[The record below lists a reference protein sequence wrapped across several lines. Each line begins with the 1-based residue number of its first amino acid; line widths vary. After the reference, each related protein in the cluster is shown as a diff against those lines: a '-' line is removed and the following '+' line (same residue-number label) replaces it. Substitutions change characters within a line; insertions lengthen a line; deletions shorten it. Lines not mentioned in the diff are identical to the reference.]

1 MEITY
6 LPTYY
11 YESRGHIVAVVPTL
25 KQVQFSVINASRTS
39 PMNSD
44 QLSSPPP
51 FELSL
56 HLSAPSESVSL
67 PRTQT
72 LQRRTTDALTLDDV
86 PSEAPGT
93 VKAKRKKRLRIQ
105 NSDIPLVKDAV
116 GESVADTFENFL
128 RTCVICTDDMQ
139 YTLNDHVDSLRQL
152 ILRLH
157 PVLMGCY
164 KTSLWA
170 STYTSIKSTR
180 CGSTS

>member
-1 MEITY
+1 MT
-6 LPTYY
+6 TYY
-11 YESRGHIVAVVPTL
+11 YESRGHNLAVEPAL
-25 KQVQFSVINASRTS
+25 KQVQFSVINASSRIIS
-39 PMNSD
+39 SMNSD

-56 HLSAPSESVSL
+56 PLSALSEPDPQ
-67 PRTQT
+67 PRTQI
-72 LQRRTTDALTLDDV
+72 LPRRTTDALTLDDV

-93 VKAKRKKRLRIQ
+93 VKAKRKKRPKIQ
-105 NSDIPLVKDAV
+105 DSDIPLVKDAV

-128 RTCVICTDDMQ
+128 RTYVICTNDMQ

-152 ILRLH
+152 ILHLR

-164 KTSLWA
+164 KTSRPA
-170 STYTSIKSTR
+170 SRYTLIKSTR

>member
-1 MEITY
+1 MT
-6 LPTYY
+6 TYY
-11 YESRGHIVAVVPTL
+11 YESRGHIVAVGPTL
-25 KQVQFSVINASRTS
+25 KQVQFSVINASSRITS

-56 HLSAPSESVSL
+56 PISAASEPDSL

-86 PSEAPGT
+86 PSEAHGT
-93 VKAKRKKRLRIQ
+93 VKAKRKKRPKIQ

-139 YTLNDHVDSLRQL
+139 CTLNDHVDSLRQL

-157 PVLMGCY
+157 PVLMRCY

-170 STYTSIKSTR
+170 STYTSIKFTQ

>member
-56 HLSAPSESVSL
+56 PLSAPSESVSL

-93 VKAKRKKRLRIQ
+93 VKAKRKKRPKIQ